1 MAFHVSNILR
11 CVSLKI
17 KILVILSLT
26 FLTMAGSFGFII
38 YQLTKQTPGL
48 EYARTQSQKV
58 ANDAVPLLLNIKNIH
73 YSVVQ
78 VQQWLS
84 DISATRGLDGLDD
97 GFKEAK
103 ASAENFRKEVADA
116 KKHAKILGLDE
127 ILTTLDGVSKT
138 FPLYYK
144 TGIKMATS
152 YVEKGPAGGNKMMA
166 SFDKVAEELGKT
178 IEQLEKIGSKV
189 TMRRLENL
197 SSSANSIR
205 TENDKIIQI
214 TVAVAGLTLLFI
226 LISASYLFL
235 FTKKNFDGILHDVEM
250 VANNNLARPFTIS
263 SSRNDEFG
271 ILASALV
278 LFRKDQKEK
287 QSAEKEI
294 ASNRRIKEEKRAHM
308 DSVTTKFSKNVQGI
322 VEAVSSASTELEATA
337 QSMAGISEHTSIQ
350 VEQATQSS
358 HQTSNNVQSVAT
370 ATEEMTSTIGE
381 ISQQVADASKASRQ
395 AVQEV
400 DETSQQMQALAQTA
414 IKIGEVVELI
424 SGIAEQ
430 TNLLALNATI
440 ESARAGEAGKGFAV
454 VAGEVKQLASQT
466 AKATGQI
473 SAQISDI
480 QNATNK
486 ASGSMASVAQTIGK
500 VEEISTA
507 ISAAMEE
514 QSAATQEIAS
524 SVNQAAMGTQKVND
538 NINSVTEASQEA
550 QIASGQVTSAA
561 QELSQQA
568 IFLKD
573 EVDEFISRVQAG

>member
-1 MAFHVSNILR
+1 MAFHISNILQ

-48 EYARTQSQKV
+48 EYASTQSQKV
-58 ANDAVPLLLNIKNIH
+58 ANHAVPLLLNIKNIN

-84 DISATRGLDGLDD
+84 DISATRGLEGLDD

-103 ASAENFRKEVADA
+103 AAAQNFRKEVAQA
-116 KKHAKILGLDE
+116 KKHAKLLGLDE
-127 ILTTLDGVSKT
+127 ILTTLGDVSKT
-138 FPLYYK
+138 FPPYYK
-144 TGIKMATS
+144 TGVKMATS
-152 YVEKGPAGGNKMMA
+152 YVQKGPAGGNKIMA
-166 SFDKVAEELGKT
+166 SFDEVAAEIGKT
-178 IEQLEKIGSKV
+178 IQQLEKIGSQA
-189 TMRRLENL
+189 TMLRLQKL

-205 TENDKIIQI
+205 TENNRIIQI
-214 TVAVAGLTLLFI
+214 TIAVAGLTLLFI
-226 LISASYLFL
+226 LIGASYLFA

-250 VANNNLARPFTIS
+250 VTNNNLTIPFAIS
-263 SSRNDEFG
+263 SSRSDEFG
-271 ILASALV
+271 ILASALA
-278 LFRKDQKEK
+278 LFRKDQQEK
-287 QSAEKEI
+287 QNAEKHN
-294 ASNRRIKEEKRAHM
+294 ASSQRLKEEKRAQM
-308 DSVTTKFSKNVQGI
+308 DRITTEFSKNVQGI
-322 VEAVSSASTELEATA
+322 VEAVSSASTELESTA
-337 QSMAGISEHTSIQ
+337 QSMTGISEHTSIQ
-350 VEQATQSS
+350 AQQATQSS

-381 ISQQVADASKASRQ
+381 ISQQVADAANASRQ
-395 AVQEV
+395 AVEEV
-400 DETSQQMQALAQTA
+400 DETSQQMQALTQTA

-473 SAQISDI
+473 SLQISDI

-486 ASGSMASVAQTIGK
+486 ASGSMASVAQSIGK

-524 SVNQAAMGTQKVND
+524 SVNQAAMGTQQVND
-538 NINSVTEASQEA
+538 NINSVTQASQDA
-550 QIASGQVTSAA
+550 QVASGQVTSAA

-573 EVDEFISRVQAG
+573 EVDQFIGRVQAA